1 MDFANLVKLVG
12 DEPAFETALLLAG
25 EVDARDVRRQLSRWS
40 KTGRLYQLRR
50 GLYTLA
56 PPFQK
61 IKPHP
66 FVLANR
72 MARGSYISCQSALAH
87 YGLIPEYVPVIVS
100 ITTARPG
107 RWETPLG
114 IFEFHH
120 TKTDWLRGYRL
131 IELGGGQKASV
142 ASPEKALLDLIHLH
156 PGGDSPQYLRE
167 LRLQNLERLNL
178 NELQR
183 LTDLAERPK
192 LKRAANFIVELARTD
207 ALEYEAL

>member
-61 IKPHP
+61 VKPHP

-100 ITTARPG
+100 VTTARPG

-120 TKTDWLRGYRL
+120 IKTDWLRGYRL

-167 LRLQNLERLNL
+167 LRLQNLERLDL
-178 NELQR
+178 DELQR
-183 LTDLAERPK
+183 LAELASRPK
-192 LKRAANFIVELARTD
+192 LMRAAIFVVQLTRAEVR
-207 ALEYEAL
+207 EYETL

>member
-1 MDFANLVKLVG
+1 MDFASLVKLVG

-61 IKPHP
+61 VKPHP

-100 ITTARPG
+100 VTTARPG

-120 TKTDWLRGYRL
+120 IKTDWLRGYRL

-167 LRLQNLERLNL
+167 LRPQNLERLDL
-178 NELQR
+178 DELQR
-183 LTDLAERPK
+183 LAELASRPK